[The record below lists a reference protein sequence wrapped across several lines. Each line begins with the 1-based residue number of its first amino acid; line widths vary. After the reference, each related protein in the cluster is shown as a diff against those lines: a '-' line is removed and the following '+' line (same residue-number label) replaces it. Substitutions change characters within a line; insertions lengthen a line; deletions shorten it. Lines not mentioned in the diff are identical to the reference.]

1 MPRIAKPLT
10 SSQVATAKPGTGKT
24 PRRLFDGA
32 GLYLEVSHQGNKFW
46 RLKYALHGAERR
58 MGLGTYPPMTLAE
71 ARDAAASARALVA
84 KGISPV
90 QQRKTDQVTAFAAAA
105 ATFEVI
111 AREWHEKMSARW
123 KPAQAKTVMGR
134 LEHDLFPYIGRVPV
148 ADISKA
154 HALDV
159 IRRIAARGKSETE
172 RRVLSNLLQVLAY
185 ASQTL
190 RIERVPFAS
199 CDVSLSP
206 VRKTSHA
213 ALTSPNEVAALLRSI
228 HAYQGSAVTR
238 YALQLATLTAVRP
251 GELRHAEWAEI
262 DIDAARWL
270 IPGAKMK
277 GGADHLVPLS
287 NQAVA
292 MLRSVHQITGSGRYV
307 FPSARTPNGSRP
319 MSDNAVLSALRRMD
333 YSSDQM
339 TGHGVRAIFRTLG
352 DEVLGMRVEWL
363 EMQLAHAVKDVH
375 GTAYNRTK
383 FLQERTTMM
392 QTWANYLDLLRTGTP
407 VPAADNVHQLVRHS
421 A

>member
-10 SSQVATAKPGTGKT
+10 DSQVKAAKPGTGKT
-24 PRRLFDGA
+24 PRRLFDGG
-32 GLYLEVSHQGNKFW
+32 GLYLEISPAGAKYW
-46 RLKYALHGAERR
+46 RLKYLLNGKECR
-58 MGLGTYPPMTLAE
+58 MGLGTYPPVTLGDARTAAAE
-71 ARDAAASARALVA
+71 ARALIA
-84 KGISPV
+84 KGTSPV
-90 QQRKTDQVTAFAAAA
+90 QQRKAEQVAA
-105 ATFEVI
+105 ATAAADTFEVV
-111 AREWHEKMSARW
+111 AREWHEKMSATW
-123 KPAQAKTVMGR
+123 KPAQSKTVMGR
-134 LEHDLFPYIGRVPV
+134 LEHDLFPYIGRVPI
-148 ADISKA
+148 ADIAKA

-172 RRVLSNLLQVLAY
+172 RRVLSNLLQILAY
-185 ASQTL
+185 ASKTL

-199 CDVSLSP
+199 VDIAITPAKKS
-206 VRKTSHA
+206 SHA
-213 ALTSPNEVAALLRSI
+213 ALTSPDEVATLLQSI

-262 DIDAARWL
+262 DLDAARWL
-270 IPGAKMK
+270 IPGSKMK

-287 NQAVA
+287 DQAIAV
-292 MLRSVHQITGSGRYV
+292 LRAVHEITGGGRYV

-319 MSDNAVLSALRRMD
+319 MSDNAVLAALRRMD

-339 TGHGVRAIFRTLG
+339 SGHGVRAIFRTLG

-392 QTWANYLDLLRTGTP
+392 QTWADYLDSLRTGTP
-407 VPAADNVHQLVRHS
+407 MPAADNVH
-421 A
+421 